1 MYLHGLNK
9 HYIHIDE
16 AYSFGLASYNKTEIE
31 DNEDFYNT
39 WHTKE
44 YYKDYLSVNKD
55 EIASYKQVY
64 ENQKNDVHP
73 PLYYLLLRFAMGFS
87 IDNFSKWTGI
97 ILNIIIYCFITVFMY
112 LILKQLFE
120 GEKREKEKALIL
132 AFLSSIT
139 LASVSNV
146 IYIRMYSLLTLEI
159 LITIF
164 LHIKLLKNQK
174 PNTKLLLAL
183 SLTTLAGILTHYYY
197 IFYIAIMYL
206 IFFIKYIKEKNIK
219 ALVKYTI
226 TMLIS
231 GVASLIIFPY
241 SIKHM
246 FFEYRGQGVISNFEN
261 IYKSI
266 LNILEQLRN
275 LNYYG
280 FNNLLFF
287 IIIVIVGLFIYKKIA
302 YYHRQKLSNCSKES
316 SEYKQ
321 NDCSSKSS
329 DYSQKATNCSQKTS
343 DSNQKSC
350 YTKQNNKAFQK
361 NMLSKENKEIL
372 KLIYIPSIFFFI
384 IASIASPWNVLRYI
398 VPVCGLIFVFLM
410 FLLYKLINDVT
421 TKKISSILYVIFI
434 CLILASPLIFKMQ
447 PELLYYD
454 EKETIETIK
463 NKANIPAV
471 YLYNKQ
477 TSNFL
482 DNIMIFSIIENSYIT
497 KDVEYTMENIQK
509 ILNNIDTSN
518 GILIFINEVQ
528 KEDILNVIKNSKN
541 FKNCEYI
548 NKLNAT
554 EVYYIN

>member
-9 HYIHIDE
+9 QYIHIDE

-55 EIASYKQVY
+55 EIVNYKQVY

-120 GEKREKEKALIL
+120 GEKREKEKSLIL

-146 IYIRMYSLLTLEI
+146 VYIRMYTLLTLEI

-164 LHIKLLKNQK
+164 LHIKLLKIQK

-183 SLTTLAGILTHYYY
+183 GLTTLAGILTHYYY

-219 ALVKYTI
+219 TLVKYTI

-302 YYHRQKLSNCSKES
+302 YYHTQKLSK
-316 SEYKQ
+316 Y
-321 NDCSSKSS
+321 
-329 DYSQKATNCSQKTS
+329 SQKTS
-343 DSNQKSC
+343 DSSQKSC

-372 KLIYIPSIFFFI
+372 KLIYISSIFFFI

-434 CLILASPLIFKMQ
+434 CIILASPLIFKMR

-497 KDVEYTMENIQK
+497 KDIEYTMENIQK

-528 KEDILNVIKNSKN
+528 KEDILNVIKQSKN
-541 FKNCEYI
+541 FTNCEYI

>member
-9 HYIHIDE
+9 QYIHIDE

-146 IYIRMYSLLTLEI
+146 IYIRMYTLLTLEF

-164 LHIKLLKNQK
+164 LHIKLLKIQK

-183 SLTTLAGILTHYYY
+183 GLTTLAGILTHYYY

-219 ALVKYTI
+219 TLVKYTI

-302 YYHRQKLSNCSKES
+302 YYHTQKLSDS
-316 SEYKQ
+316 S
-321 NDCSSKSS
+321 
-329 DYSQKATNCSQKTS
+329 
-343 DSNQKSC
+343 
-350 YTKQNNKAFQK
+350 
-361 NMLSKENKEIL
+361 KEIL

-434 CLILASPLIFKMQ
+434 CLILASPLIFKMR

-528 KEDILNVIKNSKN
+528 KEDILNVIKHSKN
-541 FKNCEYI
+541 FTNCEYI

-554 EVYYIN
+554 EVYYMY